1 MELVGRQS
9 SQEIDQVLRLQ
20 LQTLVHAAIATDNGE
35 GRCRCQRR
43 RTTLDLIAQLADAAV
58 ANLEVEF
65 Q

>member
-20 LQTLVHAAIATDNGE
+20 LQTLVHAAIATEDGE
-35 GRCRCQRR
+35 GCGRCQRR